1 LVILFY
7 VSFKNSGKYFYIFR
21 FFFNSEE
28 TSPPRLASKVFISLV
43 YYLQSKF
50 TNNIFY
56 FIYFRVKLFWFQS
69 PKGFLAEIF
78 GSDVGWSASTILFPS
93 QLFDSC
99 RHIPLLPMSVPFRLD
114 DIIFAGHA
122 RSNDRYV
129 VLLVAYMLR
138 SHAARIARFEFF
150 TFGIAQDY

>member
-1 LVILFY
+1 MFHL
-7 VSFKNSGKYFYIFR
+7 NSRKYFYIFSL
-21 FFFNSEE
+21 FLFYSEE
-28 TSPPRLASKVFISLV
+28 TSLPRLASKVFISLF
-43 YYLQSKF
+43 YYLLPKF
-50 TNNIFY
+50 TYNIFY
-56 FIYFRVKLFWFQS
+56 FIYFRLKLFWFQS

-93 QLFDSC
+93 QLFVPC

-114 DIIFAGHA
+114 DVIFAGHA

-129 VLLVAYMLR
+129 VLLAAYNKLH

-150 TFGIAQDY
+150 WHCTKT